1 MVAAAALGAVVVEKH
16 ITLDRMP
23 PGPDQQ
29 ASLEPEEFAALV
41 AGIRTVERALG
52 TGEKIPSARERS
64 NIPAARRSLVS
75 ARGIAKMPSSPPRI
89 SRSCDRERACHRQR
103 WMRLSGGKP
112 AARSPR
118 DGTDG
123 RHAFMRKIAVVTG
136 TRADFGIYLPVLRAI
151 GDEPDLK
158 AEILVCGTHL
168 IPDYGDTASEIED
181 AGFAIARKID
191 TFAGATSPALVC
203 RSMAMSATGFSQAF
217 ADDRPDIV
225 LVLGDRYEM
234 FSAAGSALVHGLPLA
249 HIHGGELSEGAN
261 DDAFRHAITKMSHL
275 HFVSTEDHGRRV
287 RQLGEAAGRV
297 HVTGAPGLDTL
308 SDDEIADRN
317 ELEEFLKLPF
327 ESSPI
332 VATYHP
338 VTLEPCQSVA
348 QIGEMLAVLE
358 NADRP
363 VVITYPNADAEAGH
377 IILEIRNSRK
387 ATAMPLRLQALARG
401 GIAG

>member
-1 MVAAAALGAVVVEKH
+1 
-16 ITLDRMP
+16 
-23 PGPDQQ
+23 
-29 ASLEPEEFAALV
+29 
-41 AGIRTVERALG
+41 
-52 TGEKIPSARERS
+52 
-64 NIPAARRSLVS
+64 
-75 ARGIAKMPSSPPRI
+75 
-89 SRSCDRERACHRQR
+89 
-103 WMRLSGGKP
+103 MRN
-112 AARSPR
+112 
-118 DGTDG
+118 
-123 RHAFMRKIAVVTG
+123 IAVVTG

-158 AEILVCGTHL
+158 AKILGCGTHL

-191 TFAGATSPALVC
+191 TFAGATSPADVC

-234 FSAAGSALVHGLPLA
+234 FSAASSALVHGLPLA

-338 VTLEPCQSVA
+338 VTLEPCQSIA

-358 NADRP
+358 NVDRP

-377 IILEIRNSRK
+377 IISEIRKFAESHSHAVAVPSLGLRRYRGLMQAACAMIGNSSSGIIEAASFELPVVNIGNRQRGRTRGRNVIDVAADRASIAYGLSKAESDAFRK
-387 ATAMPLRLQALARG
+387 SLAGMENPYGDGKASPRITHILKTAELGPALLKKAFNDWAEPPEPLRKSSGKEQ
-401 GIAG
+401 

>member
-1 MVAAAALGAVVVEKH
+1 
-16 ITLDRMP
+16 
-23 PGPDQQ
+23 
-29 ASLEPEEFAALV
+29 
-41 AGIRTVERALG
+41 
-52 TGEKIPSARERS
+52 
-64 NIPAARRSLVS
+64 
-75 ARGIAKMPSSPPRI
+75 
-89 SRSCDRERACHRQR
+89 
-103 WMRLSGGKP
+103 
-112 AARSPR
+112 
-118 DGTDG
+118 
-123 RHAFMRKIAVVTG
+123 MRKIAVVTG

-377 IILEIRNSRK
+377 IILEIRKFAESHSHAVAVPSLGLRRYRGLMQAACTMIGNSSSGIIEAASFELPVVNIGNRQRGRTRGRNVIDVATDRASIADGLSKAESDAFRK
-387 ATAMPLRLQALARG
+387 SLAGMENPYGDGKASQNHTYPKNRGTGSRAVKKGFQRLGGTAGTSPKVSG
-401 GIAG
+401 